1 MLCYTAKG
9 FHYTYIFFFSI
20 LFHYGLSQDIEYS
33 FLCSEVGPCLFILY
47 ITVYICCPPTPHP
60 ILSPSPSLPWQP
72 QVCSLCRDSLWSH
85 MTASRGGPPTEL
97 GSQVTKHSGH
107 CSEHP
112 PPWHQLLRDGTGRW
126 VSGVPHLCSGTRAGP
141 DDKTQWDVKWKCH
154 VYN

>member
-1 MLCYTAKG
+1 MLCCAAKW
-9 FHYTYIFFFSI
+9 FHYTYVFFFSI

-47 ITVYICCPPTPHP
+47 ITVYICCPQHPIPALPHP
-60 ILSPSPSLPWQP
+60 PLFIGNHKS
-72 QVCSLCRDSLWSH
+72 VLCAGTPFEATWLLLVGAH
-85 MTASRGGPPTEL
+85 TEPGG
-97 GSQVTKHSGH
+97 QVTKHSGH

-112 PPWHQLLRDGTGRW
+112 PPQHQLLRDGTGRW
-126 VSGVPHLCSGTRAGP
+126 VSGVPHLCSGTCAGP